1 MLQYLNQLGG
11 NVFYLFAVLAFLA
24 VVLFVEGAY
33 QVWNAYRGPEA
44 RRIARR
50 LQAMSAGGVQS
61 SILRQ
66 RMMTEMPPL
75 ERWLMRLPRMRNLD
89 RLMTQSG
96 LDWSIRGL
104 LAASVLCGAGT
115 MLVLGLFPLI
125 PWLVALPAGLAAASL
140 PMLYLLRRR
149 ALRLRRFEQQ
159 LPDALDLIG
168 RALRAGHAFPS
179 GLKMVAEEMPDPI
192 ASEFRATHDEV
203 NFGVAMPQAL
213 TALSARVPSTDLRYF
228 VIAVLIQRETGG
240 NLTELLDNL
249 SRLIRERL
257 KLLGKVRV
265 LSAEGRMSGWI
276 LSLLPFALALV
287 INVINPRF
295 MQVLWTDPAG
305 HRMVEVALGLMAGGI
320 LLMRRIIRIHV

>member
-1 MLQYLNQLGG
+1 MLEYLNHLGG

-33 QVWNAYRGPEA
+33 QIWNAYRGPEA
-44 RRIARR
+44 RRISRR

-66 RMMTEMPPL
+66 RMTNEMPPL
-75 ERWLMRLPRMRNLD
+75 ERWLMRLPRMRQLD

-96 LDWSIRGL
+96 LDWTVRGFIAGSAL
-104 LAASVLCGAGT
+104 CGGGMFLAASAVPAIPWFVAL
-115 MLVLGLFPLI
+115 LLGL
-125 PWLVALPAGLAAASL
+125 VAAGVPA
-140 PMLYLLRRR
+140 LYLLRRR
-149 ALRLRRFEQQ
+149 TLRLRRFEQQ

-168 RALRAGHAFPS
+168 RALRAGHAFPT
-179 GLKMVAEEMPDPI
+179 GLKMVAEEMPDPV
-192 ASEFRATHDEV
+192 ASEFRATHEEV

-213 TALSARVPSTDLRYF
+213 TAMSARVPSTDLRYF

-276 LSLLPFALALV
+276 LSLLPFVLALT
-287 INVINPRF
+287 INLINPKF
-295 MQVLWTDPAG
+295 MHVLWIDPAG
-305 HRMVEVALGLMAGGI
+305 HRMVEIALALMVAGI
-320 LLMRRIIRIHV
+320 FLMRRIIRIHV